1 MKGCDYLF
9 KFSELVSKVSVK
21 KLDSSNEKLVEMIM
35 KQVNGQKI
43 INTQKEGIIMFF
55 NKKELTPS
63 MMIDNAVGIVDSAV
77 TAFKI
82 AVAKI
87 DQANEMLAQSKE
99 QSQAKIEALEQELLN
114 HKQVK
119 EDAEAKINSHLE
131 LRDKLSQFV
140 M

>member
-1 MKGCDYLF
+1 M
-9 KFSELVSKVSVK
+9 
-21 KLDSSNEKLVEMIM
+21 
-35 KQVNGQKI
+35 
-43 INTQKEGIIMFF
+43 KEGTRMKMF
-55 NKKELTPS
+55 KKSVVTPS

-131 LRDKLSQFV
+131 LREKLSQFV

>member
-1 MKGCDYLF
+1 MF
-9 KFSELVSKVSVK
+9 KK
-21 KLDSSNEKLVEMIM
+21 KAV
-35 KQVNGQKI
+35 
-43 INTQKEGIIMFF
+43 
-55 NKKELTPS
+55 TPS

-87 DQANEMLAQSKE
+87 DQANEILTQSKE

>member
-1 MKGCDYLF
+1 
-9 KFSELVSKVSVK
+9 
-21 KLDSSNEKLVEMIM
+21 
-35 KQVNGQKI
+35 
-43 INTQKEGIIMFF
+43 MFF

-87 DQANEMLAQSKE
+87 DQANEMLSQSKE

-131 LRDKLSQFV
+131 LREKLSQFV

>member
-1 MKGCDYLF
+1 M
-9 KFSELVSKVSVK
+9 
-21 KLDSSNEKLVEMIM
+21 
-35 KQVNGQKI
+35 
-43 INTQKEGIIMFF
+43 KEGIRMKMF
-55 NKKELTPS
+55 KKSVVTPS

-87 DQANEMLAQSKE
+87 DQANEMLSQSKE

-131 LRDKLSQFV
+131 LREKLSQFV

>member
-1 MKGCDYLF
+1 MF
-9 KFSELVSKVSVK
+9 KKNVV
-21 KLDSSNEKLVEMIM
+21 
-35 KQVNGQKI
+35 
-43 INTQKEGIIMFF
+43 
-55 NKKELTPS
+55 TPS

-87 DQANEMLAQSKE
+87 DQANEMLSQSKE

>member
-1 MKGCDYLF
+1 MF
-9 KFSELVSKVSVK
+9 KKSV
-21 KLDSSNEKLVEMIM
+21 
-35 KQVNGQKI
+35 
-43 INTQKEGIIMFF
+43 
-55 NKKELTPS
+55 LTPS

-114 HKQVK
+114 HKQIK
-119 EDAEAKINSHLE
+119 EDAEVKINSHLE
-131 LRDKLSQFV
+131 LREKLSQFV
-140 M
+140 V

>member
-1 MKGCDYLF
+1 MKMF
-9 KFSELVSKVSVK
+9 KKSV
-21 KLDSSNEKLVEMIM
+21 V
-35 KQVNGQKI
+35 
-43 INTQKEGIIMFF
+43 
-55 NKKELTPS
+55 TPS

-87 DQANEMLAQSKE
+87 DQANEMLSQSKE

-131 LRDKLSQFV
+131 LREKLSQFV

>member
-1 MKGCDYLF
+1 M
-9 KFSELVSKVSVK
+9 
-21 KLDSSNEKLVEMIM
+21 
-35 KQVNGQKI
+35 
-43 INTQKEGIIMFF
+43 KEGIRMKMF
-55 NKKELTPS
+55 KKSAVTPS
-63 MMIDNAVGIVDSAV
+63 MMIDNAVGIVDNAV

-87 DQANEMLAQSKE
+87 DQANEMLSQSKE
-99 QSQAKIEALEQELLN
+99 QSQAKIEALEQELLS